1 MTSAWR
7 NFKKKVSGQK
17 GLISIGFADVVG
29 TGITS
34 LFWLYIASLLDPA
47 EYGEIMYLLGIANL
61 IQLVSLIGNSN
72 VLTVYSAKNVKIQST
87 LFLMSGIATGIS
99 LVVVTTI
106 INRIDIGILAVGYIV
121 FSSVN
126 SVLLG
131 KKFFSKYSKLVFSQK
146 ILSVILALGL
156 YFTFDIY
163 GIIYGLAL
171 SYFPHMIIFY
181 KEFRK
186 TKIDFTI
193 IKTKK
198 IFIINNYLMDLTSG
212 LSGTIDKLI
221 IAPVLG
227 FILLGN
233 YSLSLQML
241 TMMMMFSSIIY
252 KYLLPYDASGQPNQK
267 IRKITIIISIIV
279 AILGVTILPD
289 VIDWLFPKFS
299 DAKDT
304 IQIMSIG
311 VVPGTISILYSSK
324 FLGMEKSRI
333 VLITKLVSV
342 ISLSGGVF
350 YFGPIYGTV
359 GLGWIVVIVM
369 TWEALFLFIINQK
382 QKIS

>member
-1 MTSAWR
+1 MTLTWKY
-7 NFKKKVSGQK
+7 FKEKLMGQK
-17 GLISIGFADVVG
+17 GLLSIGFADIVG

-34 LFWLYIASLLDPA
+34 LFWLYIASILDPA
-47 EYGEIMYLLGIANL
+47 EYGEVMYLLGIASLVQL
-61 IQLVSLIGNSN
+61 ISLIGNSN
-72 VLTVYSAKNVKIQST
+72 VLTVYSAKDVKIQST
-87 LFLMSGIATGIS
+87 LFLMSGIATGIC
-99 LVVVTTI
+99 LIIVTI
-106 INRIDIGILAVGYIV
+106 ILDRIDTSFLAVGYIV

-131 KKFFSKYSKLVFSQK
+131 RKLFSKYSKLILSQK
-146 ILSVILALGL
+146 IFSVVLGLGL
-156 YFTFDIY
+156 YFLFDVY

-171 SYFPHMIIFY
+171 SYIPYLIIFSQ
-181 KEFRK
+181 EFFK
-186 TKIDFTI
+186 TKIDFSL
-193 IKTKK
+193 IKTRKN
-198 IFIINNYLMDLTSG
+198 FIINNYVMNLTAG
-212 LSGTIDKLI
+212 LTGTIDKLI

-227 FILLGN
+227 FVLLGN

-252 KYLLPYDASGQPNQK
+252 KYLLPYDATGQSNNK
-267 IRKITIIISIIV
+267 IRKITITISVII

-342 ISLSGGVF
+342 ISLSGGVL

>member
-1 MTSAWR
+1 M
-7 NFKKKVSGQK
+7 GQN
-17 GLISIGFADVVG
+17 GLLSIGFADIVG

-34 LFWLYIASLLDPA
+34 LFWLYIASILDPA
-47 EYGEIMYLLGIANL
+47 EYGEVMYLLGIASLVQL
-61 IQLVSLIGNSN
+61 ISLIGNSN
-72 VLTVYSAKNVKIQST
+72 VLTVYSAKDVKIQST
-87 LFLMSGIATGIS
+87 LFLMSGIATGIC
-99 LVVVTTI
+99 LIIVTI
-106 INRIDIGILAVGYIV
+106 ILDRVDTSFLAVGYIV

-131 KKFFSKYSKLVFSQK
+131 RKLFSKYSKLILSQK
-146 ILSVILALGL
+146 IFSVVLGLGL
-156 YFTFDIY
+156 YFFFDVY

-171 SYFPHMIIFY
+171 SYIPYLIIFSQ
-181 KEFRK
+181 EFFK
-186 TKIDFTI
+186 TKIDFSL
-193 IKTKK
+193 IKTRKN
-198 IFIINNYLMDLTSG
+198 FIINNYVMNLTAG
-212 LSGTIDKLI
+212 LTGTIDKLI

-227 FILLGN
+227 FVLLGN

-252 KYLLPYDASGQPNQK
+252 KYLLPYDASGQSNNK
-267 IRKITIIISIIV
+267 IRKITVIISIII
-279 AILGVTILPD
+279 AILGVTVLPD

-311 VVPGTISILYSSK
+311 VIPGTISILYSSK

-342 ISLSGGVF
+342 ISLSSGVL

>member
-1 MTSAWR
+1 MTLTWK
-7 NFKKKVSGQK
+7 NFKEKLMGQK
-17 GLISIGFADVVG
+17 GLLSIGFADIVG

-34 LFWLYIASLLDPA
+34 LFWLYIASILDPA
-47 EYGEIMYLLGIANL
+47 EYGEIMYLLGIASLVQL
-61 IQLVSLIGNSN
+61 ISLIGNSN
-72 VLTVYSAKNVKIQST
+72 VLTVYSAKDVKIQST
-87 LFLMSGIATGIS
+87 LFLMSSIATGIC
-99 LVVVTTI
+99 LIIVTI
-106 INRIDIGILAVGYIV
+106 ILNRIDTSILAVGYIV
-121 FSSVN
+121 FVSVN

-131 KKFFSKYSKLVFSQK
+131 KKLFSKYSKLAFLQK
-146 ILSVILALGL
+146 ILSVVLALGL
-156 YFTFDIY
+156 YFVFDVY

-171 SYFPHMIIFY
+171 SYIPHLIIFSQ
-181 KEFRK
+181 EFFK
-186 TKIDFTI
+186 TRVDFAL
-193 IKTKK
+193 IKTRKN
-198 IFIINNYLMDLTSG
+198 FIINNYVMSLTAG
-212 LSGTIDKLI
+212 LTGTIDKLI

-227 FILLGN
+227 FVLLGN

-252 KYLLPYDASGQPNQK
+252 KYLLPYDASGQSNKK
-267 IRKITIIISIIV
+267 IRKITIIISVII

-304 IQIMSIG
+304 IQVMSIG

-333 VLITKLVSV
+333 VLITKLVSI
-342 ISLSGGVF
+342 ISLSSGVL
-350 YFGPIYGTV
+350 YIGPIYGTV